1 MNNFGNGIPLSTGF
15 DLKAPLPLDSKS
27 VVDTIEELLSLSSNN
42 LVCHGQTTYVE
53 ENAMYYQYTG
63 QGELDGWAEF
73 CSFDKVKTIINE
85 TKDKLE
91 NDITTLEEGLSSKI
105 VLSINGLRTE
115 FSDMASGFLPSIKE
129 DMNGI
134 RSELTDINNNLSSQ
148 ISQTSRE
155 LNVKMIDLDA
165 NLKSEISIT
174 AGQLRSEF
182 SDMSGGNFSSIVQ
195 DVDSIR
201 TQVSA
206 MDGRMS
212 ELEQTADGISIR
224 VTDVESDLRGEIT
237 ATASQLR
244 SEFSEISGGDFS
256 SIIQEVDKIKTDVAD
271 MEEEL
276 TSSITQTASSIRS
289 EVADFKN
296 EVSSSIEQTASE
308 LRSEVSSLDGKYT
321 SLKQTVDEF
330 KIEAGDGDAL
340 NAKIEA
346 TASEIRSEVA
356 DFRNEI
362 TSSIEQTASEI
373 RSEVNTLDG
382 KYTSLKQTVDEFKIE
397 AGDGDALNAKI
408 EATAAEIR
416 SEVSA
421 VDNKVTQVQQT
432 ANKINWLVKSGTS
445 SSNMQ
450 MTDEA
455 INLIASKVQIEA
467 GEIKLEGYTTINGGF
482 KIDTSGNMTAKNGT
496 FEGSIT
502 GSSITGGSVN
512 IGNGIFKV
520 DQNGKLTA
528 SNADIKGKITAT
540 DGSFTGSISGSKITG
555 GTLNIGN
562 GTFQV
567 SSTGKLTASNAD
579 IKGKIT
585 ATDGSF
591 SGTISGSKISGG
603 SMSSTSI
610 SGGSISGSSINIGNG
625 VFQVSSTGK
634 LTATNADIK
643 GKITATD
650 GSFKGSI
657 SSGST
662 ITSSTIKGGSINI
675 NEKFKVDSS
684 GTLTTNSA
692 IFANYGIRTKGDFI
706 GEGYGATIITNSS
719 NGMHVYVK
727 STTGGVKLQPGPGQ
741 EVHCG
746 RYNSTTEYSNLR
758 AARIVGYG
766 AQNDDNTEVQSFYAA
781 ERIRGAK
788 DAAFNGKVFC
798 GGSALTSDRTLKE
811 NIKYISNANT
821 INDEDV
827 TLIECYD
834 FVKNLALATY
844 NYIEDKDDNLKLGFI
859 AQDLLCNEDQ
869 TDNKVGQMVI
879 EELKGMN
886 FNEGKKLTYDV
897 NNVLGVI
904 LASLQVIMNKI
915 ENLENK

>member
-15 DLKAPLPLDSKS
+15 DLNAPLPLDSKS
-27 VVDTIEELLSLSSNN
+27 VVNTIEELLNLSSNN

-73 CSFDKVKTIINE
+73 CSFDKVKTIIDE
-85 TKDKLE
+85 TRGKLE

-182 SDMSGGNFSSIVQ
+182 SDMAGGDFSSIIQ

-289 EVADFKN
+289 EVADFRN
-296 EVSSSIEQTASE
+296 EVVSSIEQTASE
-308 LRSEVSSLDGKYT
+308 IRSEVSSLDGKYT

-373 RSEVNTLDG
+373 RSEVSTLDG

-397 AGDGDALNAKI
+397 AGDSNALNAKI
-408 EATAAEIR
+408 EATASEIR

-455 INLIASKVQIEA
+455 INLIASKIQIEA

-482 KIDTSGNMTAKNGT
+482 KIDTSGNMTAKNGK

-502 GSSITGGSVN
+502 GSSITGGSIN
-512 IGNGIFKV
+512 IGNGVFKV
-520 DQNGKLTA
+520 GTDGKLTA
-528 SNADIKGKITAT
+528 TSADIKGKITAT
-540 DGSFTGSISGSKITG
+540 SGSFSGEINASSGTFKGSISGSSISG
-555 GTLNIGN
+555 
-562 GTFQV
+562 
-567 SSTGKLTASNAD
+567 
-579 IKGKIT
+579 
-585 ATDGSF
+585 
-591 SGTISGSKISGG
+591 GTISG
-603 SMSSTSI
+603 TSI
-610 SGGSISGSSINIGNG
+610 SGGSI
-625 VFQVSSTGK
+625 
-634 LTATNADIK
+634 
-643 GKITATD
+643 
-650 GSFKGSI
+650 
-657 SSGST
+657 
-662 ITSSTIKGGSINI
+662 NI
-675 NEKFKVDSS
+675 NNNFNVNTS

-692 IFANYGIRTKGDFI
+692 IYANYGIRTKGDFI
-706 GEGYGATIITNSS
+706 GEGYGATIVTNSD

-727 STTGGVKLQPGPGQ
+727 STTGGVKLQPGSGQ

-746 RYNSTTEYSNLR
+746 RYDSTTEYSNLR

-766 AQNDDNTEVQSFYAA
+766 ARNDDNTEVQSFYAA

-788 DAAFNGKVFC
+788 DAAFAGKVFS

-811 NIKYISNANT
+811 NINYISNANT
-821 INDEDV
+821 INDEQIN
-827 TLIECYD
+827 LIECYD

-844 NYIEDKDDNLKLGFI
+844 NYIEDKDNNLKLGFI

-904 LASLQVIMNKI
+904 LATLQVIINKI
-915 ENLENK
+915 ENK

>member
-15 DLKAPLPLDSKS
+15 DLNAPLPLGSKS
-27 VVDTIEELLSLSSNN
+27 VVNTIEELLNLSSNN

-73 CSFDKVKTIINE
+73 CSFDKVKTIIDE
-85 TKDKLE
+85 TRGKLE

-182 SDMSGGNFSSIVQ
+182 SDMAGGDFSSIIQ

-289 EVADFKN
+289 EVADFRN
-296 EVSSSIEQTASE
+296 EVVSSIEQTASE
-308 LRSEVSSLDGKYT
+308 IRSEVSSLDGKYT

-373 RSEVNTLDG
+373 RSEVSTLDG

-397 AGDGDALNAKI
+397 AGDSNALNAKI
-408 EATAAEIR
+408 EATASEIR

-455 INLIASKVQIEA
+455 INLIASKIQIEA

-482 KIDTSGNMTAKNGT
+482 KIDTSGNMTAKNGK

-502 GSSITGGSVN
+502 GSSITGGSIN
-512 IGNGIFKV
+512 IGNGVFKV
-520 DQNGKLTA
+520 GTDGKLTA
-528 SNADIKGKITAT
+528 TSADIKGKITAT
-540 DGSFTGSISGSKITG
+540 SGKFTG
-555 GTLNIGN
+555 
-562 GTFQV
+562 
-567 SSTGKLTASNAD
+567 D
-579 IKGKIT
+579 
-585 ATDGSF
+585 
-591 SGTISGSKISGG
+591 ISGSKISGG
-603 SMSSTSI
+603 SISGTSI
-610 SGGSISGSSINIGNG
+610 TGGSLNIGSG
-625 VFQVSSTGK
+625 TFQVGTNGK

-643 GKITATD
+643 GKITATS
-650 GSFKGSI
+650 GSFSGEINASSGTFKGSI
-657 SSGST
+657 SGSSISGGT
-662 ITSSTIKGGSINI
+662 ISGTSISGGSINI
-675 NEKFKVDSS
+675 NNNFNVNTS

-692 IFANYGIRTKGDFI
+692 IYANYGIRTKGDFI
-706 GEGYGATIITNSS
+706 GEGYGATIVTNSD

-727 STTGGVKLQPGPGQ
+727 STTGGVKLQPGSGQ

-746 RYNSTTEYSNLR
+746 RYDSTTEYSNLR

-766 AQNDDNTEVQSFYAA
+766 ARNDDNTEVQSFYAA

-788 DAAFNGKVFC
+788 DAAFAGKVFS

-811 NIKYISNANT
+811 NINYISNANT
-821 INDEDV
+821 INDEQIN
-827 TLIECYD
+827 LIECYD

-844 NYIEDKDDNLKLGFI
+844 NYIEDKDNNLKLGFI

-904 LASLQVIMNKI
+904 LATLQVIINKI
-915 ENLENK
+915 ENK

>member
-346 TASEIRSEVA
+346 TA
-356 DFRNEI
+356 
-362 TSSIEQTASEI
+362 
-373 RSEVNTLDG
+373 
-382 KYTSLKQTVDEFKIE
+382 
-397 AGDGDALNAKI
+397 
-408 EATAAEIR
+408 AEIR

-421 VDNKVTQVQQT
+421 VDNRVTQVQQT
-432 ANKINWLVKSGTS
+432 ADKINWLVKSGTS

-455 INLIASKVQIEA
+455 INLIASRVQIEA

-482 KIDTSGNMTAKNGT
+482 KIDNSGNMTAKNGT

-502 GSSITGGSVN
+502 GSSITGGSIN

-520 DQNGKLTA
+520 DQTGKLTA

-555 GTLNIGN
+555 GSISGSSINIGN

-591 SGTISGSKISGG
+591 KGSISGSSISGGSISGSK
-603 SMSSTSI
+603 I

-650 GSFKGSI
+650 GSFSGTISSSKISGSSI
-657 SSGST
+657 S
-662 ITSSTIKGGSINI
+662 GGSINI
-675 NEKFKVDSS
+675 NGKFDVNSN

-692 IFANYGIRTKGDFI
+692 IYANYGIRTKGDFI

-788 DAAFNGKVFC
+788 DAAFNGKVFS

>member
-15 DLKAPLPLDSKS
+15 DLNAPLPLDSKS
-27 VVDTIEELLSLSSNN
+27 VVDTIEELLNLSSNN

-63 QGELDGWAEF
+63 QGELDGWTEF
-73 CSFDKVKTIINE
+73 CSFDKVKTIIDE
-85 TKDKLE
+85 TKGKLE

-105 VLSINGLRTE
+105 VLSMNGLRTE

-155 LNVKMIDLDA
+155 LNVKMLDLDA

-182 SDMSGGNFSSIVQ
+182 SDMAGGDFSSIIQ

-296 EVSSSIEQTASE
+296 EVVSSIEQTASE
-308 LRSEVSSLDGKYT
+308 IRSEVSNLDGKYT

-346 TASEIRSEVA
+346 TAS
-356 DFRNEI
+356 
-362 TSSIEQTASEI
+362 
-373 RSEVNTLDG
+373 
-382 KYTSLKQTVDEFKIE
+382 
-397 AGDGDALNAKI
+397 
-408 EATAAEIR
+408 EIR

-482 KIDTSGNMTAKNGT
+482 KIDNSGNMTAKNGK

-502 GSSITGGSVN
+502 GSSITGGSIN
-512 IGNGIFKV
+512 IGNGVFKI
-520 DQNGKLTA
+520 DSDGKLTA
-528 SNADIKGKITAT
+528 TSADIKGKITAT
-540 DGSFTGSISGSKITG
+540 SGKFTGEISGSTISG
-555 GTLNIGN
+555 GSINIGN
-562 GTFQV
+562 GTFKV
-567 SSTGKLTASNAD
+567 GTDGKLTATSAD

-585 ATDGSF
+585 ATSGSF
-591 SGTISGSKISGG
+591 KGDITGG
-603 SMSSTSI
+603 
-610 SGGSISGSSINIGNG
+610 SINIGNG
-625 VFQVSSTGK
+625 T
-634 LTATNADIK
+634 
-643 GKITATD
+643 
-650 GSFKGSI
+650 
-657 SSGST
+657 
-662 ITSSTIKGGSINI
+662 
-675 NEKFKVDSS
+675 FKVDSNGNLTATKANIS
-684 GTLTTNSA
+684 GTVNANSGT
-692 IFANYGIRTKGDFI
+692 FKGTIETDKI
-706 GEGYGATIITNSS
+706 MKAYGAVYAGTELWGGFTLDSNGEFNSLETFKVHATNGLLLQGSPLYLNNPTGEVRVGDSSAYKSLRAKEIYAQEIIYSDTYRARTGTTMYTQNLKIEPENGSIEFGNGNGIVRVTNAKPLYLQTNASS
-719 NGMHVYVK
+719 NDD
-727 STTGGVKLQPGPGQ
+727 TA
-741 EVHCG
+741 
-746 RYNSTTEYSNLR
+746 TEIKCTMYKNASSYIPLR
-758 AARIVGYG
+758 AYNLI
-766 AQNDDNTEVQSFYAA
+766 AQNAIYAK
-781 ERIRGAK
+781 GT
-788 DAAFNGKVFC
+788 NL
-798 GGSALTSDRTLKE
+798 SSDRTLKE
-811 NIKYISNANT
+811 NINYISNANIINENEGIT
-821 INDEDV
+821 ITD
-827 TLIECYD
+827 CYNFIKD
-834 FVKNLALATY
+834 DLALATY
-844 NYIEDKDDNLKLGFI
+844 NYINDEDNKLKLGFI
-859 AQDLLCNEDQ
+859 AQDVLYNVNDQ
-869 TDNKVGQMVI
+869 SDNKIGQLIVQDLLGNPI
-879 EELKGMN
+879 ADSEKNTLS
-886 FNEGKKLTYDV
+886 YDV
-897 NNVLGVI
+897 NNILGVI
-904 LASLQVIMNKI
+904 MATLQVATQKI
-915 ENLENK
+915 EQLEARIIELENK